1 MKKYFHSRVA
11 SFLLISLNVAITAC
25 VFGCTAYSQ
34 TTVPV
39 RDLSGTERTLGALE
53 AESRRPKRD
62 ASTILAEVNEDFERF
77 RIINE
82 EIKTAASASST
93 LNFKYLS
100 NNAVEIKKRG
110 NRLKGNLAA
119 LPKPEKDEKP
129 AKEPTPADDA
139 QMRSFLATMNA
150 VMTSFLT
157 NPVFSDMGTIDNQ
170 LAAKARRDLDNLIVM
185 SDVLKNG
192 AEKLSKRTN

>member
-1 MKKYFHSRVA
+1 MKKYYTRSA
-11 SFLLISLNVAITAC
+11 AFLLTLISLAITVC
-25 VFGCTAYSQ
+25 VLGSTAYAQ
-34 TTVPV
+34 TVPM
-39 RDLSGTERTLGALE
+39 RDTSSAERTLSALE
-53 AESRRPKRD
+53 SESRREKRD
-62 ASTILAEVNEDFERF
+62 ASTILAEINEDFERF

-82 EIKTAASASST
+82 EIKTAASANAPI
-93 LNFKYLS
+93 NFKYLS

-119 LPKPEKDEKP
+119 LPKPEKDEKT

-139 QMRSFLATMNA
+139 QMRSFLATVNA

-170 LAAKARRDLDNLIVM
+170 LAARARRDLDNLIAM

-192 AEKLSKRTN
+192 AEKLSKRH